1 LALRIASP
9 GDAEAYPE
17 ISRFI
22 CRKNGFAASPAV
34 TQELQM
40 NDVKEIGLGRNREAA
55 SVRIV
60 GLDDIFSHDYGAVFS
75 NMRKHFGSRAEFCPE
90 NGYSCATAAAVEWVI
105 SGGTDLAASFGGIGG
120 KAALEEVLLSLRIV
134 RRYKPSASFDFFPQ
148 IAALLE
154 DIVGAYFSDRKA
166 VIGRKIFHVESGIH
180 VDGILKKPQMY
191 EPYLPELV
199 GCSRRFVIG
208 KHSGRKSIAAK
219 LRELGHPA
227 EGFDIARI
235 LSAVR
240 DKSVS
245 KLSSLTDEEFTEI
258 ALKYRLK

>member
-1 LALRIASP
+1 MIRITDMTLSCIEAYHPSALQLETLFMLLQTVGLDTIEMPVSVYDILKPVPADKLALRIASP

-199 GCSRRFVIG
+199 GCSRRFVI
-208 KHSGRKSIAAK
+208 
-219 LRELGHPA
+219 
-227 EGFDIARI
+227 
-235 LSAVR
+235 
-240 DKSVS
+240 
-245 KLSSLTDEEFTEI
+245 
-258 ALKYRLK
+258 